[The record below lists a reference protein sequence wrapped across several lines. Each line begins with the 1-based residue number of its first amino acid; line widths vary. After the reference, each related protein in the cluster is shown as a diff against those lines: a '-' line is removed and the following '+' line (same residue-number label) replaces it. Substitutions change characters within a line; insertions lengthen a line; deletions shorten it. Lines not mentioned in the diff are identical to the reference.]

1 MGLKAPAPLAQTH
14 DSSTF
19 YCGQDTL
26 NNWLKNTALKNEK
39 NGGSRT
45 FVVREGKKV
54 IAYYTLAAGSVS
66 YSEVPGK
73 VRRNMPEPI
82 PVMMLGRLAV
92 DKSHQSKGIGKALL
106 RDAMLRV
113 IAISKQAGVKA
124 MMLHA
129 LTEEI
134 KRFYLRQGF
143 IASPTNEMTLM
154 IPTKEAI
161 AHLDVT

>member
-19 YCGQDTL
+19 DCGQNTL

-45 FVVREGKKV
+45 FVVCEGKKV

-66 YSEVPGK
+66 HGEVPGK

-82 PVMMLGRLAV
+82 PVMVLGRLAV

-106 RDAMLRV
+106 RDALLRV

-129 LTEEI
+129 LTEEV

-143 IASPTNEMTLM
+143 IASPTNEMTMM
-154 IPTKEAI
+154 IPIKEAI
-161 AHLDVT
+161 AHLDVI